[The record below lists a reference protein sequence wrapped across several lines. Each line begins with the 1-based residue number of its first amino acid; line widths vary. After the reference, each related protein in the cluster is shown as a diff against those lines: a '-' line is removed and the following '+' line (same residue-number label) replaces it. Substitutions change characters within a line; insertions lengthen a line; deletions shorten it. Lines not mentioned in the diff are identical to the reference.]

1 VSASS
6 FEKATP
12 PAIRPGIL
20 GERPS
25 ILGEPPG
32 PLSGEAMI
40 PKLATAD
47 NSSESSSDVC
57 LKLWKDLGL
66 AMQKR
71 ER

>member
-1 VSASS
+1 MLASS
-6 FEKATP
+6 FEKETP
-12 PAIRPGIL
+12 PALRPGIL

-32 PLSGEAMI
+32 LPSDDAML
-40 PKLATAD
+40 PKSTIVD
-47 NSSESSSDVC
+47 ISSESASDVC